1 MMLISIQFLSWKHMC
16 TYRKQCSSAC
26 STLRGSNCGC
36 VSCSPLRGMRV
47 VLRQLTGPRA
57 QRWGHRALQVE
68 MHIHFLTQKFG
79 AAFLLGPFGNAK
91 HPPLLRLCIYKSGVQ
106 NWLGDR
112 KAGEERGF
120 VPLICYK
127 SSWLHSTIRHCLW
140 WKQYTYT
147 SSWGEFHSICF
158 SCLTSHCFF
167 SNVS

>member
-1 MMLISIQFLSWKHMC
+1 
-16 TYRKQCSSAC
+16 
-26 STLRGSNCGC
+26 
-36 VSCSPLRGMRV
+36 V

-127 SSWLHSTIRHCLW
+127 SSWLHSTIRHCL
-140 WKQYTYT
+140 
-147 SSWGEFHSICF
+147 
-158 SCLTSHCFF
+158 
-167 SNVS
+167 